1 MRLITRYSLILAI
14 LSVAVIVAAGCGPGH
29 GERLDYGGNEF
40 FYTSA
45 LLDDEAA
52 EIGDFIFE
60 NSGSDL
66 LGNLSLQADKNG
78 VRVRTG
84 SGARQW
90 HFTYIFRFVLDGA
103 QSGGSETSNSLE
115 QLTNGLFENVL
126 GEETREIKRIT
137 EMYVCQKKFAECD
150 LVVSSSGGK

>member
-1 MRLITRYSLILAI
+1 MSLFTRYSLILAI

-66 LGNLSLQADKNG
+66 LGSLSLQADKNG
-78 VRVRTG
+78 VRRPDRFR
-84 SGARQW
+84 RQAVAL
-90 HFTYIFRFVLDGA
+90 HLYIPFRFG
-103 QSGGSETSNSLE
+103 
-115 QLTNGLFENVL
+115 
-126 GEETREIKRIT
+126 
-137 EMYVCQKKFAECD
+137 
-150 LVVSSSGGK
+150 

>member
-66 LGNLSLQADKNG
+66 LGSLSLQADKNG

-103 QSGGSETSNSLE
+103 QSAGSETSNSLE
-115 QLTNGLFENVL
+115 QLTNGLFRKRPRGGDPRNQAHHRNVRL
-126 GEETREIKRIT
+126 PEEVCRMRSGRE
-137 EMYVCQKKFAECD
+137 
-150 LVVSSSGGK
+150 